1 VNDAIGQ
8 GKARL
13 IKLMQEEYDM
23 EQFSQELTEELIAI
37 EAKIKSDM
45 FALQQLQE
53 AMEKAQRGQFHL

>member
-1 VNDAIGQ
+1 MNDAIGQ

-45 FALQQLQE
+45 IALQQLQE